1 MLIRDRL
8 KKSAQQLAKNESVAD
23 VRIGLCYVA
32 VQLENG
38 ATGLAYIF
46 LDSIQGGCSAYE
58 SLRPLTGRSAQE
70 LLELFDSTHMI
81 ASAIAL
87 ATANALFNKPDDNL
101 FDGPSL
107 GAMAL
112 EATDKVAMV
121 GHFAP
126 LVKDVCQR
134 TEKLYIFER
143 QARPADDILDIEQA
157 GDYFPECQ
165 VAILSSTSII
175 NNSIDRLLALAAHCR
190 EVVLVG
196 SSTPLISA
204 AFDYTPVTLLSGITI
219 RQPQGILQCVSEGGG
234 TPSFKPYTE
243 KVNLRL
249 TPNENL

>member
-1 MLIRDRL
+1 MPVRQKIKESAL
-8 KKSAQQLAKNESVAD
+8 KLTGNQRVAE

-46 LDSIQGGCSAYE
+46 LDHIQGGCSAFE
-58 SLRPLTGRSAQE
+58 SLRPLAGRSAQE
-70 LLELFDSTHMI
+70 LLELFDSTEMI

-87 ATANALFNKPDDNL
+87 ATANALFNKPDDDL
-101 FDGPSL
+101 FDGPAL

-112 EATDKVAMV
+112 KAADKVAMV

-126 LVKDVCQR
+126 LVKEVCQR
-134 TEKLYIFER
+134 SGELFIFER
-143 QARPADDILDIEQA
+143 HARPTEGILNIERA
-157 GDYFPECQ
+157 GEYFPECQ

-175 NNSIDRLLALAAHCR
+175 NNSIDHLLALAAHCR

-196 SSTPLISA
+196 SSTPLASM
-204 AFDYTPVTLLSGITI
+204 AFDQTPVTLLSGITI
-219 RQPQGILQCVSEGGG
+219 KKPRGILQCISEGGG

-249 TPNENL
+249 TPNKSL